1 MDTPDYPGNSKKEEE
16 AAAEKNVES
25 VVDGTVTTH
34 TKSRFAESVEKM
46 WGYVTMDVILPAVKD
61 MLSDAVAQ
69 GVDQLLFGESRGG
82 RSARRRSSNDTG
94 YISYNKYTPANKS
107 RPSEDRHISERA
119 RANHQFDEIILQ
131 TRDDAESV
139 LERLYDLVA
148 QFSTA
153 TVSDLYSLI
162 GEKGKYTDEM
172 WGWKDM
178 RGSTVRRVRSG
189 FMLDLPNPEYLD

>member
-16 AAAEKNVES
+16 AEKNVES
-25 VVDGTVTTH
+25 VVDGTVTTR

-82 RSARRRSSNDTG
+82 RSARRRSGNNDTG

-107 RPSEDRHISERA
+107 RPTETRHISDRA

-131 TRDDAESV
+131 TRDDAEAV

-189 FMLDLPNPEYLD
+189 FMLDLPAPEYLD

>member
-1 MDTPDYPGNSKKEEE
+1 MDTPDYPGNSKKEE
-16 AAAEKNVES
+16 AEKNVES
-25 VVDGTVTTH
+25 VVDGTVTTR

-82 RSARRRSSNDTG
+82 RSTRRRASNDTG

-107 RPSEDRHISERA
+107 RASESRHLSERA

-131 TRDDAESV
+131 TRDDAEAV

-172 WGWKDM
+172 WGWRDM

-189 FMLDLPNPEYLD
+189 FMLDLPAPEYLD

>member
-1 MDTPDYPGNSKKEEE
+1 MDTPDYPGNSKKEEK
-16 AAAEKNVES
+16 AERHVES
-25 VVDGTVTTH
+25 VVDGAVTTRP
-34 TKSRFAESVEKM
+34 KSKFAESLNKM

-69 GVDQLLFGESRGG
+69 GVDQMLFGESRGG
-82 RSARRRSSNDTG
+82 RQRRRGSSDTG
-94 YISYNKYTPANKS
+94 YISYNKYTSANKK
-107 RPSEDRHISERA
+107 SETPRRLTDRA
-119 RANHQFDEIILQ
+119 RANHEFDEIILQ
-131 TRDDAESV
+131 TRDDAEAV

-148 QFSTA
+148 QYSTA

-172 WGWKDM
+172 WGWNDM

-189 FMLDLPNPEYLD
+189 FMLDLPAPEYLD